1 MRRGVLKRSLLRA
14 SNLLLTAALLA
25 VSLAPRARADEG
37 MWTFD
42 NPPLKLLKERYG
54 FEPSSAWLERLR
66 LASVRL
72 ADVGTTTGGGSGSF
86 VSPEGLIATN
96 QHVGSGQ
103 LAKLSTPERDIVKN
117 GFYAPTRAEE
127 LKCPDY
133 EVSVLVSYE
142 DVTARVQGAVKKGAG
157 PSEANAQR
165 QAEIAAIEKE
175 SAQKTGMGSNVVKLY
190 SGGEYWL
197 YRYKRYTDVRLVF
210 APEEQAAFF
219 GGDYDNFTYP
229 RYALDVSFFRV
240 YEDGR
245 PARTEN
251 FLKWSKAGPKEG
263 EFVVASGF
271 PGSTDRLMTLA
282 QLKYQRDAG
291 NPLQMRVWRS
301 RREALERF
309 AARGPE
315 QARRAQSAKRSLENS
330 IKRLVGQQEG
340 LGNPR
345 SFARKEAEEKA
356 LREAVAAR
364 AELQREYAGA
374 WDEIAAA
381 YRDYPQMAQ
390 RIAFT
395 TLVPSRLGTI
405 ATNLV
410 RRAEE
415 TRKLDAQR
423 YAEFREGRLPALS
436 INILSPA
443 PVHADME
450 EAVLAAWFTEARDA
464 LGADDPF
471 VRAAL
476 GGSTPEEAARRL
488 IGGTKLADVS
498 VRRALLEGGAEAVAK
513 SDDPLIVLA
522 RRIEPVYRE
531 LRAWEESNVKGV
543 EASAGQR
550 IALARFAVYGKST
563 YPDATSTLRVTYGTV
578 KGYEEDTTLVP
589 FKTTF
594 YGLYDRAEG
603 FGGKTPYDLVA
614 RFREGKG
621 KLELSTPFDFVY
633 TADTIGGMSGSPIVN
648 RDAEVVGL
656 NFDSNIQKL
665 PNRYWYVD
673 EADGSR
679 AVAVH
684 SAAILEALRKLYD
697 ANALVEELTRP

>member
-1 MRRGVLKRSLLRA
+1 MRTT
-14 SNLLLTAALLA
+14 NCLLTAALLFVA
-25 VSLAPRARADEG
+25 FVPRVCADEG

-42 NPPLKLLKERYG
+42 NPPLKLWKERYG
-54 FEPSSAWLERLR
+54 FEPTSAWLERLR

-72 ADVGTTTGGGSGSF
+72 AEVGTTTGGGSGSF
-86 VSPEGLIATN
+86 VSTEGLVATN
-96 QHVGSGQ
+96 QHVGASQ

-117 GFYAPTRAEE
+117 GFYARTRAEE

-142 DVTARVQGAVKKGAG
+142 DVTARVQGAVKRGAK
-157 PSEANAQR
+157 PAEANAQR

-175 SAQKTGMGSNVVKLY
+175 STQKTGLGAGVVKLY

-229 RYALDVSFFRV
+229 RFDLDVSFFRV
-240 YEDGR
+240 YEDGK

-271 PGSTDRLMTLA
+271 PGSTDRLLTVA
-282 QLKYQRDAG
+282 QLKYQRDTG
-291 NPLQMRVWRS
+291 NPLQMRVWTS
-301 RREALERF
+301 RRDALAAY

-340 LGNPR
+340 LGSPR

-374 WDEIAAA
+374 WDEIEAA
-381 YRDYPQMAQ
+381 YRDYPRMAK
-390 RIAFT
+390 RISFT

-415 TRKLDAQR
+415 VRKPDAQR
-423 YAEFREGRLPALS
+423 YPEFREGRLASLAIS
-436 INILSPA
+436 LLSPA
-443 PVHADME
+443 PVYADME
-450 EAVLAAWFTEARDA
+450 EAVLAAWFTEARAA
-464 LGADDPF
+464 LGAEDPF

-476 GGSTPEEAARRL
+476 GNSTPEEAARKL
-488 IGGTKLADVS
+488 VAGTKLADPPQ
-498 VRRALLEGGAEAVAK
+498 RRALLEGGAEAIAK

-522 RRIEPVYRE
+522 RQLEPIHRE
-531 LRAWEESNVKGV
+531 LRAWEEEHVKGV

-550 IALARFAVYGKST
+550 LALARFSVYGKTT

-594 YGLYDRAEG
+594 YGLFDRAEG
-603 FGGKTPYDLVA
+603 FGGKAPYELPA

-621 KLELSTPFDFVY
+621 KLELATPLDFVY
-633 TADTIGGMSGSPIVN
+633 TADTIGGMSGSPVVN

-673 EADGSR
+673 EADGGR

-697 ANALVEELTRP
+697 AGPLVEELTRP

>member
-1 MRRGVLKRSLLRA
+1 MLKRSL
-14 SNLLLTAALLA
+14 SSVTNCLLTAALLA
-25 VSLAPRARADEG
+25 VSLAPGARADEG

-42 NPPLKLLKERYG
+42 NPPLKLWKERYG
-54 FEPSSAWLERLR
+54 FEPGAAWLERLR

-72 ADVGTTTGGGSGSF
+72 AEVGTTTGGGSGSF
-86 VSPEGLIATN
+86 VSPDGLVATN
-96 QHVGSGQ
+96 QHVGAGQ
-103 LAKLSTPERDIVKN
+103 IAKLSTPERDIVKN
-117 GFYAPTRAEE
+117 GFYARTRAEE

-142 DVTARVQGAVKKGAG
+142 DVTARVQGAAKRGAS
-157 PSEANAQR
+157 PAEANAQR

-175 SAQKTGMGSNVVKLY
+175 SAQKTGLGVNVVKLY

-240 YEDGR
+240 YEGGQ

-271 PGSTDRLMTLA
+271 PGSTDRLMTAA
-282 QLKYQRDAG
+282 QLRYQRDTG

-301 RREALERF
+301 RRDALASY

-330 IKRLVGQQEG
+330 IKRLTSQQEG
-340 LGNPR
+340 LSTPR

-356 LREAVAAR
+356 LRDAVAAR
-364 AELQREYAGA
+364 AELQRDYAGA
-374 WDEIAAA
+374 WDEIEAA
-381 YRDYPQMAQ
+381 YRDYPATAK
-390 RIAFT
+390 RVAFT

-415 TRKLDAQR
+415 TRKPDAQR
-423 YAEFREGRLPALS
+423 YAEFREGRLASLAAS
-436 INILSPA
+436 TLSPA
-443 PVHADME
+443 PVYPDME
-450 EAVLAAWFTEARDA
+450 EAVLAAWFAEARDA

-476 GGSTPEEAARRL
+476 NGSTPEEAARKL
-488 IGGTKLADVS
+488 VAGTKLADVN
-498 VRRALLEGGAEAVAK
+498 VRRALLEGGAEAIAK

-522 RRIEPVYRE
+522 RQVEPVYRE

-563 YPDATSTLRVTYGTV
+563 APDATSTLRVTYGTV

-603 FGGKTPYDLVA
+603 FGGKAPYDLPQ
-614 RFREGKG
+614 RFREGKT
-621 KLELSTPFDFVY
+621 KLELSTPFNFVY
-633 TADTIGGMSGSPIVN
+633 TADTIGGMSGSPVVN

-673 EADGSR
+673 EADGGR

-684 SAAILEALRKLYD
+684 SAAVLEALRKLYD
-697 ANALVEELTRP
+697 ASPLAEELTRP

>member
-1 MRRGVLKRSLLRA
+1 
-14 SNLLLTAALLA
+14 LLTVALLA
-25 VSLAPRARADEG
+25 VGLVPRVWADEG

-42 NPPLKLLKERYG
+42 NPPLKLWKERYG
-54 FEPSSAWLERLR
+54 FEPPPVWLERLR

-72 ADVGTTTGGGSGSF
+72 AEVGTTAGGGSGSF
-86 VSPEGLIATN
+86 VSPDGLVATN
-96 QHVGSGQ
+96 QHVGAGQ
-103 LAKLSTPERDIVKN
+103 IAKLSTPERDIVRE
-117 GFYAPTRAEE
+117 GFYARTRAEE

-142 DVTARVQGAVKKGAG
+142 DVTARVQGAVKRGAA
-157 PSEANAQR
+157 PAEANAQR

-175 SAQKTGMGSNVVKLY
+175 SGQKTGLGGNVVKLY

-210 APEEQAAFF
+210 APEEQTAFF

-229 RYALDVSFFRV
+229 RYNLDVSFFRV
-240 YEDGR
+240 YENGS

-251 FLKWSKAGPKEG
+251 FLKWSKAGPKES

-271 PGSTDRLMTLA
+271 PGSTDRLLTVA
-282 QLKYQRDAG
+282 QLKYQRDTG

-301 RREALERF
+301 RREALAAY

-340 LGNPR
+340 LGSPR
-345 SFARKEAEEKA
+345 SFAKKETEEKA

-374 WDEIAAA
+374 WGEIEAA
-381 YRDYPQMAQ
+381 YRDYPSKAK
-390 RIAFT
+390 RISFT

-410 RRAEE
+410 RRAGE
-415 TRKLDAQR
+415 TRKPDAQR
-423 YAEFREGRLPALS
+423 YPEFREGRLASLATS
-436 INILSPA
+436 ILSPA
-443 PVHADME
+443 PVYADME
-450 EAVLAAWFTEARDA
+450 EAVLAAWFAEARDA

-476 GGSTPEEAARRL
+476 GGSTPEEAARKL
-488 IGGTKLADVS
+488 ISGTKLANVS
-498 VRRALLEGGAEAVAK
+498 ARRALLEGGAEAIAK
-513 SDDPLIVLA
+513 SDDPLVVLA
-522 RRIEPVYRE
+522 RQIEPVYRE

-543 EASAGQR
+543 ETSAGQR
-550 IALARFAVYGKST
+550 LALARFSVYGKTT

-594 YGLYDRAEG
+594 YGLYDRSEG
-603 FGGKTPYDLVA
+603 FGGKTPYELPA
-614 RFREGKG
+614 RFREGRG
-621 KLELSTPFDFVY
+621 RLELSTPLDFVY
-633 TADTIGGMSGSPIVN
+633 TADTIGGMSGSPVVN

-673 EADGSR
+673 EAEGGR

-684 SAAILEALRKLYD
+684 SAAVLEALRKLYD
-697 ANALVEELTRP
+697 ASPLAEELTRP